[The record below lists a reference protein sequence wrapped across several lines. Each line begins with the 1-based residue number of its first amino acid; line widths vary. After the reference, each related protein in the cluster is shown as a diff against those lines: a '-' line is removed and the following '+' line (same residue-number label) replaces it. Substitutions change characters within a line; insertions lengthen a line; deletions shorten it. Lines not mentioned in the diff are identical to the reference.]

1 MEKDLHLSPL
11 SNYVCNLIY
20 YIYIFF
26 YLFYQ
31 ILFHRSVYLFSI
43 INTHKLDT
51 QPITM
56 YQILN
61 IGRNNELKHIYR

>member
-1 MEKDLHLSPL
+1 MEKDLHLSP

-26 YLFYQ
+26 CLFYQ